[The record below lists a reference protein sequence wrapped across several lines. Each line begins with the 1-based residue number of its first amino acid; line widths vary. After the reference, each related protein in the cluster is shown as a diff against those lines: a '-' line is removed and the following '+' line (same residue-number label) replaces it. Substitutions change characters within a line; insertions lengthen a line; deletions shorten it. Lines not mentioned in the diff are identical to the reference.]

1 MRIDE
6 DLASLVRQHPDLGE
20 TAELI
25 LRLRNEGERLP
36 LVPFAEPV
44 SATIVGNGKYELL
57 AVGPA
62 DLASWT
68 RHIAATTLCRTHCL
82 ETPVIANLVEPNI
95 LATMVLLRSHFET
108 AALATYCLQELT
120 ESARNHDPK
129 KLREIIPKTLFGT
142 ALKKHRER
150 DVVSELLTMTEGATV
165 RISHAVDAMDNYYYR
180 EAAEGKLAVVYSL
193 LCEVSHPNH
202 RSALDFMQA
211 AERPDGWLVTYQR
224 DPFENAER
232 PKYALEVLLV
242 SMRSGYASAE
252 MLRCWGF
259 SGREEST
266 IRWEP
271 PTMSDHSRISVDLLQ
286 GPHS

>member
-1 MRIDE
+1 
-6 DLASLVRQHPDLGE
+6 
-20 TAELI
+20 
-25 LRLRNEGERLP
+25 
-36 LVPFAEPV
+36 
-44 SATIVGNGKYELL
+44 
-57 AVGPA
+57 
-62 DLASWT
+62 
-68 RHIAATTLCRTHCL
+68 
-82 ETPVIANLVEPNI
+82 
-95 LATMVLLRSHFET
+95 MVLLRSHCET
-108 AALATYCLQELT
+108 AALATYFLQELT

-129 KLREIIPKTLFGT
+129 KLSEIIPKTLFGT

-224 DPFENAER
+224 DPFENAEM

-271 PTMSDHSRISVDLLQ
+271 PTMSDHSRISVDLLTRPAFLTGSPTKPQ
-286 GPHS
+286 FEPSRSSWASSTPSSRTVPALALAAGQWIANAEPGYASRACFVKGYEAEENRWFVQHVGPETWIPDQHPPSSQASTEA

>member
-1 MRIDE
+1 
-6 DLASLVRQHPDLGE
+6 
-20 TAELI
+20 
-25 LRLRNEGERLP
+25 
-36 LVPFAEPV
+36 
-44 SATIVGNGKYELL
+44 
-57 AVGPA
+57 
-62 DLASWT
+62 
-68 RHIAATTLCRTHCL
+68 
-82 ETPVIANLVEPNI
+82 
-95 LATMVLLRSHFET
+95 
-108 AALATYCLQELT
+108 
-120 ESARNHDPK
+120 
-129 KLREIIPKTLFGT
+129 
-142 ALKKHRER
+142 
-150 DVVSELLTMTEGATV
+150 MTEGATV

-193 LCEVSHPNH
+193 LCEFSHPNH

-224 DPFENAER
+224 DPFENAEMQ
-232 PKYALEVLLV
+232 KYALEVLLV